1 MTAGPVTETPAA
13 EPSDNPGGEN
23 RRLPPWATFAVIR
36 VGFMLLTA
44 FTVLRIPE
52 QGNGVPAFPAW
63 GKLTSV
69 FFDTFEHWDADYFL
83 TIARDGYDRHLA
95 AFMPVY
101 PGLVHVGGWITRSN
115 VVAAVAIS
123 LAAATAGVY
132 FTSRIASRLD
142 GEVVA
147 RDTAILLALYP
158 VSFVFT
164 APYSEG
170 LFLGASAGAVLY
182 CFRGRFWVAGLL
194 AGLAVDTRVLG
205 LALIPAML
213 ILAWPVARKRG
224 LLTLVPLVALPLAA
238 FVAIAAYYQH
248 AVGDSLAFLHAQ
260 KTWGRH
266 VPTLGPLDAI
276 WRSAT
281 ATYHGIGTLAG
292 VPSDSSIT
300 SLATENVI
308 DFVLLI
314 GAIALTVVVFRRL
327 GAALGVYSSG
337 LLVIATAAPV
347 TDGGEVLQSM
357 PRFLLVD
364 FPLFIAGASL
374 LRDAPAKRGPIFGVL
389 TALGAVACVT
399 FSRKLWV
406 A

>member
-1 MTAGPVTETPAA
+1 LTAGPVTETPAA
-13 EPSDNPGGEN
+13 GLSDNPAGES
-23 RRLPPWATFAVIR
+23 RRLPAWADFVLIR
-36 VGFMLLTA
+36 LGFMLLTA
-44 FTVLRIPE
+44 FTVLRVPE
-52 QGNGVPAFPAW
+52 QGNGIPAFTAW
-63 GKLTSV
+63 GKLPSV
-69 FFDTFEHWDADYFL
+69 FFDTFEHWDADLFL

-101 PGLVHVGGWITRSN
+101 PGLVHLGGWITRSN
-115 VVAAVAIS
+115 VVAAVVIS

-132 FTSRIASRLD
+132 FTSRIASRLT
-142 GEVVA
+142 GEPIA
-147 RDTAILLALYP
+147 RDTALLLALYP

-182 CFRGRFWVAGLL
+182 CFRGKLWIAGLL
-194 AGLAVDTRVLG
+194 AGVAVDTRVLG

-213 ILAWPVARKRG
+213 IVAWPAARKRG
-224 LLTLVPLVALPLAA
+224 LIALVPLVALPLAA

-266 VPTLGPLDAI
+266 VNALGPLDAI
-276 WRSAT
+276 WRSAK
-281 ATYHGIGTLAG
+281 ATYNGIGTLAG
-292 VPSDSSIT
+292 VPGDPGIA

-308 DFVLLI
+308 DFVLLVV
-314 GAIALTVVVFRRL
+314 AIALTVVVFRRL
-327 GAALGVYSSG
+327 GTALGAYSTG
-337 LLVIATAAPV
+337 LLLIATAAPV

-374 LRDAPAKRGPIFGVL
+374 LRDAPARRGPVFGIL

>member
-1 MTAGPVTETPAA
+1 MTAVRASETPAA
-13 EPSDNPGGEN
+13 GPSDNAAVES
-23 RRLPPWATFAVIR
+23 RRLPPWAAFVLIR
-36 VGFMLLTA
+36 LGFMLLTA
-44 FTVLRIPE
+44 LTVLRVPE
-52 QGNGVPAFPAW
+52 KGSGVPDFPAW
-63 GKLTSV
+63 DKLSSV
-69 FFDTFEHWDADYFL
+69 FFDTFEHWDADLVL
-83 TIARDGYDRHLA
+83 TIARDGYTRHLA
-95 AFMPVY
+95 AFMPLY
-101 PGLVHVGGWITRSN
+101 PGLVHVGGWVTRSN

-123 LAAATAGVY
+123 LAAAAAGVF
-132 FTSRIASRLD
+132 FTSRIASRLTD
-142 GEVVA
+142 DRVA
-147 RDTAILLALYP
+147 RDTALLLALYP

-170 LFLGASAGAVLY
+170 LFLGASAGALLY
-182 CFRGRFWVAGLL
+182 CFRGRLWIAGLL
-194 AGLAVDTRVLG
+194 AGVAVDTRVLG

-213 ILAWPVARKRG
+213 IFAWPAARKRG
-224 LLTLVPLVALPLAA
+224 LLTLVPIIALPLAA

-260 KTWGRH
+260 KGWGRH
-266 VPTLGPLDAI
+266 VTALGPLDAI
-276 WRSAT
+276 WRSAK

-292 VPSDSSIT
+292 VPTDPGVANLASS
-300 SLATENVI
+300 NVI

-327 GAALGVYSSG
+327 GTALGVYSSG

-347 TDGGEVLQSM
+347 TDGGEVFQSL

-374 LRDAPAKRGPIFGVL
+374 LRDAPAKRGPIFGAL
-389 TALGAVACVT
+389 TALAAVACVT

>member
-13 EPSDNPGGEN
+13 GPSDHPTGESH
-23 RRLPPWATFAVIR
+23 RLPPWATFTVIR
-36 VGFMLLTA
+36 LGFMLLTA
-44 FTVLRIPE
+44 FTVLRVPE
-52 QGNGVPAFPAW
+52 QGNGVPGFPAW
-63 GKLTSV
+63 DRLSSV
-69 FFDTFEHWDADYFL
+69 FFDTFEHWDADL
-83 TIARDGYDRHLA
+83 ILAIARNGYDRHLA
-95 AFMPVY
+95 AVMPVY
-101 PGLVHVGGWITRSN
+101 PGLVHVGGWVTRSN

-123 LAAATAGVY
+123 LAAASVGVY
-132 FTSRIASRLD
+132 FTTRIASRLT
-142 GEVVA
+142 GEIVA

-170 LFLGASAGAVLY
+170 LFLGASAGAVVY
-182 CFRGRFWVAGLL
+182 CFAGRFWLAGLL
-194 AGLAVDTRVLG
+194 AAVAVDTRVLG
-205 LALIPAML
+205 LALIPALL

-224 LLTLVPLVALPLAA
+224 VLALVPLVALPFAA
-238 FVAIAAYYQH
+238 FVAIAAYYRH

-266 VPTLGPLDAI
+266 VSTLGPLDAI
-276 WRSAT
+276 WRSAK

-292 VPSDSSIT
+292 VPTDSSIA

-308 DFVLLI
+308 DFVLLL

-327 GAALGVYSSG
+327 GTALGVYSSG
-337 LLVIATAAPV
+337 LLVIATVAPV
-347 TDGGEVLQSM
+347 TDGGEVFQSM